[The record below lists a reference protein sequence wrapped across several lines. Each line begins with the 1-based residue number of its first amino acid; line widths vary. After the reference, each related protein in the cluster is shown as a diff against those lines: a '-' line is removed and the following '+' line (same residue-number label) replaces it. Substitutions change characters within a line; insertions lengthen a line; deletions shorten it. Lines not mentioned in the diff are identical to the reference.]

1 MARSPADPTST
12 PARSV
17 AAPTRRDRAGTPT
30 FTDATA
36 PDDGARP
43 ILDPRRRLLILVAMC
58 LALMAV
64 IASVTGLNVAQQ
76 QLAADIGATQ
86 SQLLWVINGYTI
98 ALAALLLP
106 VGAIGDRFGR
116 KHILIAGLSVFVVA
130 NALAAMAGSP
140 AQLIAFRILGGIGA
154 AMIMPV
160 TLSVITSSFPEEER
174 GRAVGIWAGVAGGG
188 GILGLLSSAILVDN
202 FTWPWLFVGPIA
214 LAAIAGVMTFRYVP
228 HSREYVE
235 GRFDLGGS
243 VLSAL
248 AVGGLVLGIHEGPE
262 QGWGSTL
269 AVFGLLLGVA
279 ATIGFVRWELR
290 QERPLLELRLFANRS
305 LAGGSVSLLVTFA
318 VLTGLFLAIV
328 QFMQAVLGYSAVL
341 AAVAL
346 LPMAA
351 MMMPLSTVAPSLA
364 QRFGLRTMLTG
375 GSLLIAAGLAM
386 LGLLSTAN
394 GGYLTVL
401 PGLLTLGLGVGMSM
415 SPGTTAITASLPQ
428 EHQGVASALND
439 TVREFGGALGVALM
453 GSLLSAGYS
462 SHIGA
467 ATTALPA
474 DAAASVKEGIGG
486 AFAIA
491 PRLGDQGPAVLDA
504 ARHAFVD
511 GWRLSMWVAAA
522 LLLITAAFSAV
533 WIPGRNAEAV
543 VGVDDLFATDQLGAG
558 ELDLITAD

>member
-1 MARSPADPTST
+1 MVRSPADPT
-12 PARSV
+12 
-17 AAPTRRDRAGTPT
+17 PTSDRFRAQRADGSPT
-30 FTDATA
+30 SSGSAVS
-36 PDDGARP
+36 DDGDRP
-43 ILDPRRRLLILVAMC
+43 ILEPRRRMLILVAMC

-116 KHILIAGLSVFVVA
+116 KHILIAGLSLFVVA
-130 NALAAMAGSP
+130 NGLAAIAGSP

-202 FTWPWLFVGPIA
+202 FTWPWLFVGPIV
-214 LAAIAGVMTFRYVP
+214 LAVVAGVMTFRFVP

-235 GRFDLGGS
+235 GRFDVGGS

-262 QGWGSTL
+262 HGWGSSL
-269 AVFGLLLGVA
+269 AIGGLLLGVL

-305 LAGGSVSLLVTFA
+305 LAGGSLSLLVTFA
-318 VLTGLFLAIV
+318 VLTGLFLAVV
-328 QFMQAVLGYSAVL
+328 QFMQAVLGYSAVR

-351 MMMPLSTVAPSLA
+351 MMMPLSTVAPSLS
-364 QRFGLRTMLTG
+364 QRFGLRAMLTS
-375 GSLLIAAGLAM
+375 GSLLIAAGLVM
-386 LGLLSTAN
+386 LGIFSTAD

-401 PGLLTLGLGVGMSM
+401 PGLLTLGLGVGLSM

-439 TVREFGGALGVALM
+439 TVREFGGALGVALI

-467 ATTALPA
+467 ATTGLPA

-486 AFAIA
+486 AFATA
-491 PRLGDQGPAVLDA
+491 PRLGARGPAVLDA

-511 GWRLSMWVAAA
+511 GWRLSMWVAAG
-522 LLLITAAFSAV
+522 LLLAAAAFSAI
-533 WIPGRNAEAV
+533 WIPRRDADADTVEV
-543 VGVDDLFATDQLGAG
+543 FATDDLQPG
-558 ELDLITAD
+558 ELDLIAVD